1 MLGYEKLII
10 IINTIIIILL
20 IAARINWLLTI
31 SVMLILIL
39 IVIQKMWFQEKF
51 EKSSKRQKELL
62 EIMNDKLLDF
72 SQKVNKIKTDI
83 NREMFIIENKLSEE
97 RTNYQK
103 DMDMQYRDLTRK
115 IVDIENKLNKIKKT
129 VGAGLG
135 ITEERLNKIETE
147 LGIFTNFK
155 EDEEAA

>member
-97 RTNYQK
+97 RVNYQK